1 MSNVKEE
8 NIIVKMKFGSVL
20 YGTNTPE
27 SDTDIKGVFMPDA
40 KDIVLQRAPKNIQFH
55 TGDSVSKNTKD
66 DIDCDMYSLHYFLQL
81 VAEGQVVA
89 LDMLFA
95 PEEMIEQTSVIWK
108 IIQKNRDKLICKNT
122 KAFVGYCRTQAA
134 KYGIKGSRIAI
145 IKKCQETIN
154 AISEEIATDMKG
166 SGNIDEWKNVSI
178 KNYMERFPKHDE
190 YVRNFIC
197 EKSKRPTYEIC
208 GRKFQDTTSLG
219 TMTHCLEKILINY
232 GERAFLAAKNEGID
246 WKAVSHAFRVC
257 YEVLELLKTHK
268 ITFPLAQREFI
279 KDIKCGNLHFV
290 NDLIAEK
297 LEDLMAQVEKAAIE
311 TNLPEHVDRKWIEDF
326 IVGNYSYEVYKGLK
340 KETGSW

>member
-20 YGTNTPE
+20 YGTNTPA

-40 KDIVLQRAPKNIQFH
+40 KDIVLQRVPKNIQFH
-55 TGDSVSKNTKD
+55 TGDIASKNTKD

-89 LDMLFA
+89 LDMLFT
-95 PEEMIEQTSVIWK
+95 PEEMIEQTSVVWQ

-145 IKKCQETIN
+145 IKECLETIN
-154 AISEEIATDMKG
+154 AISEEIQTNLKG
-166 SGNIDEWKNVSI
+166 LANAFEWKNASI

-190 YVRNFIC
+190 YVRLFVC

-219 TMTHCLEKILINY
+219 AMAHCLEKILNNY
-232 GERAFLAAKNEGID
+232 GERAFLAVKSEGID

-257 YEVLELLKTHK
+257 YEVVELLKTHK
-268 ITFPLAQREFI
+268 ITFPLAQHEFI
-279 KDIKCGNLHFV
+279 KDIKSGRLHYA

-297 LEDLMAQVEKAAIE
+297 LEDLMAQVEQTAKE
-311 TNLPEHVDRKWIEDF
+311 SDLPEHVDRKWIEEF
-326 IVGNYSYEVYKGLK
+326 VVGNYSYEVFKNMK
-340 KETGSW
+340 R